1 MSSIKLTADSGGG
14 TFEVKAPSS
23 SGNTRV
29 LTLPDTGNAT
39 ILTTD
44 SSVGKILQVVQT
56 VKNDVYNADVNQGAY
71 GVDVPGLTVS
81 ITPSNASN
89 KILVNIAVSVS
100 FQDSTPTRM
109 AATLFKG
116 GSVISGAIADTNS
129 SFPNVQRVTFS
140 QEVSEAYTTST
151 ISGEY
156 LDTAGSTNATTYSV
170 RLSHGHGGTKS
181 VFVNR
186 CSSSHESNHSY
197 HHRSISTI
205 TVMEVSA

>member
-109 AATLFKG
+109 AATLFKD
-116 GSVISGAIADTNS
+116 GSVITGAIGDT
-129 SFPNVQRVTFS
+129 FLTLQRVSFS
-140 QEVSEAYTTST
+140 QEISEAYTTST

-170 RLSHGHGGTKS
+170 RLSHGHSGTKS

>member
-14 TFEVKAPSS
+14 TVELKAPSS
-23 SGNTRV
+23 GSNTRV
-29 LTLPDTGNAT
+29 LTIPDETGTLLTSAT
-39 ILTTD
+39 ST
-44 SSVGKILQVVQT
+44 GKILQVVQT
-56 VKNDVYNADVNQGAY
+56 VKNDVYNADVAQGAY

-109 AATLFKG
+109 AATLFKD
-116 GSVISGAIADTNS
+116 GSVISGAIGDAFLS
-129 SFPNVQRVTFS
+129 LQRVSFS
-140 QEVSEAYTTST
+140 QEISEAYTTST

-170 RLSHGHGGTKS
+170 RLSHGHNGTKS

-186 CSSSHESNHSY
+186 CSTSHESNHSY

-205 TVMEVSA
+205 TVMEVSV